1 MKVPLTLKS
10 VIIGKHSK
18 AAGKAFEDLINNSCA
33 WYMQQKLA
41 KIEKQA
47 EPMRP
52 VKSLGRGQYVAIF
65 ESKAGTDYKGTLK
78 GGRAVVFEAKHTDSD
93 RILRNVVKEWQLQY
107 LVDHDRLGAL
117 CFVLISF
124 GMHSYYRIPIA
135 DWLAMK
141 QKYGRLYLK
150 EDDIQEYK
158 LRTQGVKIL
167 FLEGLDGI
175 NS

>member
-52 VKSLGRGQYVAIF
+52 VKSLGKGQYVAIF

-124 GMHSYYRIPIA
+124 GMRNYYRIPIA

-158 LRTQGVKIL
+158 LRTHGVKIL
-167 FLEGLDGI
+167 FLEGLDEIGG
-175 NS
+175 